1 MKPWSVGIIG
11 LAGLAAIVAGA
22 YASPEVLLAVAALA
36 AAGIGIGWPY
46 FLGIPAKKTL
56 AVLIGLPGVGSA
68 VAATYL
74 PAPGFLDWTPSFLAV
89 GVMAIFV
96 MQLIRG
102 TGQAQRLESTLG
114 SCAGVLLSC
123 LGAGWIASS
132 RFNGVRE
139 MILVAAISSAIALLA
154 GLIRWPDRIVAPLGI
169 VSAGLAG
176 PLAGLVFSDIA
187 VLPAALVGVVVG
199 AVLVSFRR
207 LVILNGEGLECF
219 GGRGHGARAGF
230 CCRFPGLLHR
240 QTTHLLSVRMASCP
254 YLHMRSFSLSCL
266 AWPACPWR
274 GLPALSC
281 TASSKARS
289 NTFQTP

>member
-1 MKPWSVGIIG
+1 MKTWSVGAIG

-22 YASPEVLLAVAALA
+22 YSAPEVLLVVAVIT
-36 AAGIGIGWPY
+36 AGCIGIGWPH

-56 AVLIGLPGVGSA
+56 AALVALPGIGSA
-68 VAATYL
+68 VTATYL
-74 PAPGFLDWTPSFLAV
+74 PAPGFLNWTPAFIAS

-123 LGAGWIASS
+123 LGAGWIACS

-139 MILVAAISSAIALLA
+139 MLLIAAISAAIALMA

-169 VSAGLAG
+169 AGAGLAG
-176 PLAGLVFSDIA
+176 PLAGLVLSDIA
-187 VLPAALVGVVVG
+187 VLPAALVGIVVG

-207 LVILNGEGLECF
+207 LVIIRGGTLN
-219 GGRGHGARAGF
+219 
-230 CCRFPGLLHR
+230 
-240 QTTHLLSVRMASCP
+240 
-254 YLHMRSFSLSCL
+254 
-266 AWPACPWR
+266 
-274 GLPALSC
+274 LPAVLGMGLGPVS
-281 TASSKARS
+281 AVGSLAYFIDKLLIH
-289 NTFQTP
+289 

>member
-1 MKPWSVGIIG
+1 VKPWSVGIIG

-22 YASPEVLLAVAALA
+22 YASPEVLLAVAVLA

-207 LVILNGEGLECF
+207 LVILNGERLNVLAAVGMGLGPVSAVGSLAYF
-219 GGRGHGARAGF
+219 IDK
-230 CCRFPGLLHR
+230 LLI
-240 QTTHLLSVRMASCP
+240 
-254 YLHMRSFSLSCL
+254 Y
-266 AWPACPWR
+266 
-274 GLPALSC
+274 
-281 TASSKARS
+281 
-289 NTFQTP
+289 

>member
-1 MKPWSVGIIG
+1 VKSWSVGVIG
-11 LAGLAAIVAGA
+11 LAGLAAIIAGT
-22 YASPEVLLAVAALA
+22 YSTPEVLLAVAVVTA
-36 AAGIGIGWPY
+36 ACVGIGWPH

-56 AVLIGLPGVGSA
+56 AALIGLPGIGSA

-74 PAPGFLDWTPSFLAV
+74 PAPGFLNWTPAFVAA

-123 LGAGWIASS
+123 LGAGWIACS

-139 MILVAAISSAIALLA
+139 MLLIAAISAAIALMA

-169 VSAGLAG
+169 IGAGLAG
-176 PLAGLVFSDIA
+176 PLAGLVLSDIA
-187 VLPAALVGVVVG
+187 VLPAALVGIVVG

-207 LVILNGEGLECF
+207 LVIIRGETLN
-219 GGRGHGARAGF
+219 
-230 CCRFPGLLHR
+230 
-240 QTTHLLSVRMASCP
+240 
-254 YLHMRSFSLSCL
+254 
-266 AWPACPWR
+266 
-274 GLPALSC
+274 LPAVLGMGLGPVS
-281 TASSKARS
+281 AVGSLAYFIDKLLIH
-289 NTFQTP
+289 